1 MGVRASLAIAAV
13 RPSMT
18 VTLRSSALLGV
29 SALVLW
35 SCALAA
41 GEQPAKISNFFHEYI
56 GLNEDQIS
64 AIRN

>member
-1 MGVRASLAIAAV
+1 
-13 RPSMT
+13 MT